1 MPRLPR
7 GRTAAG
13 LGAVALVAVGVV
25 LGALLSG
32 TGGEDGGRDA
42 DATGSPG
49 SVPTVSSGGT
59 ATSDRSAPGCVAH
72 YRMVNSW
79 PGGYQAEVTVRTS
92 GQAPLSGWSVRWT
105 PPPGHGISQV
115 WNGALTRDGAEVVV
129 RDAGW
134 NAVVEPGR
142 TADFGFL
149 VRTPDRTAVAP
160 DTPDGLTCE

>member
-1 MPRLPR
+1 
-7 GRTAAG
+7 
-13 LGAVALVAVGVV
+13 LVAVGVV

-32 TGGEDGGRDA
+32 TGGGEDGGRDA
-42 DATGSPG
+42 DAAGPPG

-59 ATSDRSAPGCVAH
+59 ATSDRSAPGCTAH
-72 YRMVNSW
+72 YRVVNSW